1 MAFYQLH
8 DAAAG
13 FHCEY
18 GLTCFESMN
27 GKRKNMK
34 ARYDI
39 QLMVQASKMYFV
51 GGLTQEQIAQQ
62 LGISRSSVSMMLS
75 EAKDFGIVEINIKD
89 PKNNVQDIA
98 DQFISRFSL
107 KNCLVI
113 PTAID
118 DIRILTR
125 VVSSQGADFA
135 EDILKSHT
143 TVGIAWGTTC
153 YEFMMSFTN
162 RNKLNDINVV
172 PMIGGTSRIASE
184 YQLNEMVRM
193 FAEKLHGTPSFIYAP
208 AIAET
213 IADRELYMQ
222 STSMKTII
230 EKWNNMDAAI
240 VSAGAP
246 PEFYDNRMVIDLAQK
261 QQYETNESR
270 VIGDICA
277 RRYNLKGE
285 FLQNDYSARIMG
297 IDEASLRRVENVICV
312 AAGKHKILSII
323 GALRTNVINY
333 FVTDENTARGV
344 LELLDK

>member
-1 MAFYQLH
+1 M
-8 DAAAG
+8 
-13 FHCEY
+13 EY
-18 GLTCFESMN
+18 
-27 GKRKNMK
+27 RMK

-39 QLMVQASKMYFV
+39 QLMVQASKMYYV
-51 GGLTQEQIAQQ
+51 SGMTQEQIAQQ

-75 EAKDFGIVEINIKD
+75 EAKDFGIVEISIKD
-89 PKNNVQDIA
+89 PKNNVQDVA
-98 DQFISRFSL
+98 DRFIERFAL
-107 KNCLVI
+107 KGCLVI

-118 DIRILTR
+118 DMRLITR
-125 VVSSQGADFA
+125 VVASQGADFA

-143 TVGIAWGTTC
+143 TIGIAWGTTC

-162 RNKLNDINVV
+162 RNKLRDINVV

-208 AIAET
+208 AIAESVG
-213 IADRELYMQ
+213 DKELYMQ
-222 STSMKTII
+222 STSMKSII

-246 PEFYDNRMVIDLAQK
+246 PEFYDNRMVFDLAQR
-261 QQYETNESR
+261 QQYESNENR

-285 FLQNDYSARIMG
+285 FIHNDYSARIMG
-297 IDEASLRRVENVICV
+297 IDEENLRRVENVICI

-323 GALRTNVINY
+323 GALRTNIINY
-333 FVTDENTARGV
+333 FVTDENTARSA
-344 LELLDK
+344 LEILDK

>member
-1 MAFYQLH
+1 
-8 DAAAG
+8 
-13 FHCEY
+13 
-18 GLTCFESMN
+18 
-27 GKRKNMK
+27 MK

-39 QLMVQASKMYFV
+39 QLMVQASKMYFIN
-51 GGLTQEQIAQQ
+51 GLTQEQIAQQ

-75 EAKDFGIVEINIKD
+75 EAKDFGIIEISIKD
-89 PKNNVQDIA
+89 PKNNVKDIA

-107 KNCLVI
+107 KGCLVI

-118 DIRILTR
+118 DVRILTR
-125 VVSSQGADFA
+125 VVASQGADFA
-135 EDILKSHT
+135 EDILQSHS

-153 YEFMMSFTN
+153 YEFMLSFTN
-162 RNKLNDINVV
+162 RNKLNDVTVV

-213 IADRELYMQ
+213 ITDHELYMQ
-222 STSMKTII
+222 STSMKSIL
-230 EKWNNMDAAI
+230 EKWHNMDAAI

-246 PEFYDNRMVIDLAQK
+246 PEFYDNRMVIDIAQK
-261 QQYETNESR
+261 QQYETSENR

-277 RRYNLKGE
+277 RRFNLKGE

-297 IDEASLRRVENVICV
+297 IDEASLRRVENVICI

-344 LELLDK
+344 LEMLDK